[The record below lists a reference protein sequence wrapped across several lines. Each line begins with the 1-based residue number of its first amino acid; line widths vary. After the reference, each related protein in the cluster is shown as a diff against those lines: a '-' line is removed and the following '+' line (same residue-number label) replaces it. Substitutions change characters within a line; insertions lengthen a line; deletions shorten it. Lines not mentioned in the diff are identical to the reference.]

1 MIKAGF
7 KWMLMFWDRSLCS
20 LVCVYVCMK
29 VSGVYE
35 CPCVHVP
42 GTHAL
47 CDTHV
52 SGGACMCVCNCVSS
66 AHVRVW
72 CMYTTTRVGVY
83 LKNALE
89 NAIQRSVD
97 SGLASLGR

>member
-1 MIKAGF
+1 MHPG
-7 KWMLMFWDRSLCS
+7 
-20 LVCVYVCMK
+20 LVLL
-29 VSGVYE
+29 SGVYE